1 MVMLLEG
8 NIFYFNHSFLLV
20 LASSVNRLVKENDI
34 IFLSRFQFP

>member
-8 NIFYFNHSFLLV
+8 NSFYFNHSFLLV
-20 LASSVNRLVKENDI
+20 FASSVNRLVKENDI

>member
-8 NIFYFNHSFLLV
+8 NSFYFNHSFLLV
-20 LASSVNRLVKENDI
+20 FASSVNRLVKEHDI